1 MIIEQCMYRCY
12 AYTQGDVNYKTKA
25 HCYKCSENFVQ
36 IPKEYKSISAP
47 LPSHMFYVT
56 EYRPLL
62 TLPLSCHYSQNLS
75 KVAEM
80 LVPFN
85 P

>member
-1 MIIEQCMYRCY
+1 MPTHKVMLI
-12 AYTQGDVNYKTKA
+12 TKPKPIA
-25 HCYKCSENFVQ
+25 KSAQKILCK